1 MDAHNPPPTENSSTL
16 HPADAEVRFAF
27 EELRQNNLEGA
38 VQHFTTAIE
47 LETTEALH
55 YSNRARVFFE
65 LGRTEEALADYSAA
79 IELAPS
85 AALYSSRSV
94 LYVALGRTGAALG
107 DLNEAY
113 DLEPTAENLLNRAM
127 FFGNR
132 GMAEDA
138 LRDMDKVIELE
149 PDRAESYLYRAN
161 LIFALLQQ
169 KPHLYERG
177 LSDLQRA
184 AELDTN
190 GNLRAALAE
199 LANQLEKNL
208 PDSPAPAL
216 SRKVVD
222 TIRTQKIN
230 N

>member
-1 MDAHNPPPTENSSTL
+1 MDAKSPTPNEDSSSL
-16 HPADAEVRFAF
+16 HPADAEVQLAF
-27 EELRQNNLEGA
+27 EQLRQNNLEGA

-55 YSNRARVFFE
+55 YSNRARVLFE
-65 LGRTEEALADYSAA
+65 LGRTEEALADYTAA

-94 LYVALGRTGAALG
+94 IYVALGRTGAALG

-113 DLEPTAENLLNRAM
+113 DLEPTPENLLNRAL

-138 LRDMDKVIELE
+138 LRDMDRVIELQ
-149 PDRAESYLYRAN
+149 PNLAESHLYRAN

-169 KPHLYERG
+169 QPHLYERG
-177 LSDLQRA
+177 LADLQRA
-184 AELDTN
+184 AELDTD

-208 PDSPAPAL
+208 PNSPAPAL
-216 SRKVVD
+216 SQRVID
-222 TIRTQKIN
+222 TIRAR
-230 N
+230 

>member
-1 MDAHNPPPTENSSTL
+1 MDANTPAPQENNAAT
-16 HPADAEVRFAF
+16 HPADAEVQLAF
-27 EELRQNNLEGA
+27 EQLRQNNLEGA

-55 YSNRARVFFE
+55 YSNRARVLFE
-65 LGRTEEALADYSAA
+65 LGRTEEALADYTAA
-79 IELAPS
+79 LELNPS

-94 LYVALGRTGAALG
+94 IYVALGRTGAALG

-113 DLEPTAENLLNRAM
+113 DLEPTPENLLNRSL

-138 LRDMDKVIELE
+138 LRDMDKVIELQ

-169 KPHLYERG
+169 KPHLYELG
-177 LSDLQRA
+177 MSDLQRA

-208 PDSPAPAL
+208 PNSPAPAL
-216 SRKVVD
+216 SRKVID
-222 TIRTQKIN
+222 TIRAK
-230 N
+230 